1 MHLHDAACRENEGRV
16 DNPKAA
22 FWMGVIEGGRCM
34 LDHVFGPESRLRVE
48 CHLKEQYAL
57 ELPHLNVNLLG

>member
-1 MHLHDAACRENEGRV
+1 
-16 DNPKAA
+16 
-22 FWMGVIEGGRCM
+22 MGVIEGGRCM